1 MKHILLPR
9 VLFLSFLLFGVS
21 AARADVGDM
30 TTLSVSAGG
39 GHALALRSDG
49 TVWTWGD
56 NTYGQLGVP
65 TVAFSE
71 FPLRVAGLSNI
82 VGVSAGADFS
92 LAVQSNG
99 KVWSWGANETGQLGT
114 SNFTASLTPTSVVG
128 ISNVVAVSAG
138 GYQGIGSHALALLSN
153 GTVMAWG
160 YNGYGE
166 VGNEG
171 FATCI
176 IPVPVLGLSNV
187 MQIRAGGIHSM
198 ALTTNG
204 QVWCW
209 GYGGDGE
216 VGNGSNNYYTNATQT
231 LNVSNMVSIGAGA
244 LHSVALKSDGTVW
257 AWGYN
262 ADGELGLGNT
272 NNTATATKV
281 SALTNVTAIAAG
293 MFSTAATLA
302 PTALTGTN
310 TQSYVWGYE
319 YGTTPFALAQT
330 APFTQLAAG
339 YEFYSGNDYFF
350 GLTASG
356 SVYAWGVN
364 DEGEFGDGNASS
376 PFENAA
382 TLNFD
387 EVPTLSFTATPV
399 SQWGEFIRGDL
410 DDLNYC
416 TIVVPE
422 DLEQGV
428 QLNATGNDQ
437 YSFTNSKP
445 WFLSTSNQ
453 TLQLAEVSITGTT
466 NLVTYP
472 VANPMVAF
480 GSQGNGSPLFVN
492 TPYRFGVYAGGM
504 DESITTATNVIQI
517 SVYDATKY
525 TNGVTTNMVPTN
537 VYTIALP
544 ERTIAA
550 QSNSWITFMSNGAS
564 VTFSSNGL
572 TTTVGFLDS
581 GYTNEKPFGL
591 TWFSTNGLAPQM
603 TNFDLVG
610 YQLTHTATGTNYFYK
625 IAVLGKVQVAT
636 NKLAP
641 MGTNSSG
648 VWSAIPLYT
657 LDFQQP
663 SALQSMYVDRL
674 FFQGTPMP
682 PTYENATAP
691 GPTGLTTLV
700 TNIVSLTSSVYTN
713 IDGSPELRRSPIL
726 DQFVTNM
733 NKDPL
738 ALASYVINQIA
749 LTDPYA
755 EAQSNQVIAADV
767 NCGGIDRSAQ
777 ATFLE
782 GQGSPIEQCALLVY
796 LLRSAGYPAAYVF
809 PTNGN
814 LLMTDTHIS
823 QLWQMQVNGVVNIL
837 GIPYITSSFLTVDY
851 PWVVANIGT
860 NTVHI
865 FPWIKDT
872 KIVQGVNLYDYMPPN
887 YSTALDWVEQYVRG
901 NSNIMS
907 LNPENLPAVLFPA
920 FVQQCI
926 STNEE
931 GASISLN
938 DLGVTAYNRPQDFP
952 AWSYLPQPDYV
963 TNLNQLAIVDSLTD
977 SATTYPFLSNMF
989 NTAEIKVYNTTG
1001 SSSNLLIDTGVWDS
1015 CDFHDRKLL
1024 VFTNNSQIC
1033 LWMAP
1038 YRTNVTTVT
1047 TFSSGAPSSTS
1058 LLSNSVAASGITNLT
1073 VNVIHKRRVA
1083 YLSQSA
1089 IYFPI
1094 TETMGTTNISR
1105 CNTYEVAGIALD
1117 YGLVSSTML
1126 QQYENFY
1133 WGLQAERAAN
1143 TSFVPTVWDY
1153 QGSAA
1158 YLLAMGYYQ
1167 KSDVFDA
1174 LNQQWHAVRRLI
1186 SFKSGL
1192 GTVGNAAQ
1200 TNMQAR
1206 VDMTESGE
1214 TLIANGSLRPDSG
1227 VPNFTALE
1235 NYYALNVVNGSAQ
1248 EHDILQTM
1256 FPDQNAV
1263 STVRLLQLAQLRAT
1277 NGNSPILELYNN
1289 DYVAQGEATHAGYG
1303 STVLSNISPQIW
1315 AIATNA
1321 FAGPDA
1327 PYCRVLLTPGLVTN
1341 VGGSFG
1347 GMGALT
1353 FSYASYVAAI
1363 SSNSVIYNGGYGS
1376 ILNAFTLLTAGDT
1389 LQYNLTV
1396 NPDGSLAFT
1405 YNNPSGGNVNP
1416 APSPLDSAGLD
1427 QENITPTT
1435 SQDNEA
1441 VAVANVNGQSPPG
1454 TQQTT
1459 LFELIEA
1466 ANDGFDGT
1474 AVGWPQSAG
1483 ESVEDP
1489 VDPVSGGFYV
1499 DAVDLTL
1506 PGPFPLQLRRN
1517 YLSQNPSAN
1526 NFGYG
1531 WKMNF
1536 MPYLVVTTNTSSQSV
1551 IYAAEMNGVVI
1562 AYHQTNTSD
1571 PWVVLPQDN
1580 PSLNNNNSVGKGGI
1594 ANLFNSVLK
1603 YYNTNGGTYIIS
1615 APDGSTR
1622 TYTEM
1627 SFAVVNGTNTM
1638 NRTRPYLTLWQD
1650 HSGNYAQFLYDTTS
1664 TDTAYGQLSRI
1675 NMANG
1680 NDLVFTYDFY
1690 GRIIQAFTGD
1700 GRFVTYQYDNYGDLV
1715 NVTLPDN
1722 TQCQYQY
1729 EHYNFLTTN
1738 GATVTTN
1745 IDSTHL
1751 IIQEIKPN
1759 GRIVANN
1766 YDSLN
1771 RVTNQMSTVGTNLV
1785 LVTNAYFFY
1794 TNNVTSLTNQFAT
1807 GSTGVQDCFHNPT
1820 VYYYTNNQITNIVDP
1835 YGYSSKQVWYADNA
1849 TAPGYPRSLQYTVDK
1864 RGLTNSYYYNSS
1876 GCVTQVVASAANLT
1890 GDGIANETA
1899 TSTYTYTTQNLPSTM
1914 TDPVG
1919 NGMQFVYDS
1928 GDPFKLDQS
1937 IRTSGGTAVY
1947 TNFNFYTNVSSLSTI
1962 GTTNYAYGI
1971 VWRQVQGGATNDFFY
1986 NGQGFK
1992 TEQIQYTATMQ
2003 TPNDSDPSIVT
2014 LFNYNERG
2022 QCYQQ
2027 QVVGGALTQ
2036 ETFDAIGRTTSR
2048 QVFDQNN
2055 NNVNSEFFYY
2065 NDNGELQ
2072 WYVGPRTNPVQYVY
2086 YIYDGAG
2093 RNIQQINWR
2102 SQGMV
2107 NGGGVEAPDG
2117 NNLYATTFKTFDGFG
2132 NNTSIIDPRG
2142 VVTTNQFDALGR
2154 VLQTQVID
2162 VNGATLT
2169 TQKFSYEPGGK
2180 VTLMTNGLNG
2190 VTRILYTQTGQPYF
2204 QQNPDGS
2211 TNGWT
2216 YYLDGRIKEQVL
2228 PNGSYWLTTY
2238 NDVSLQATRTFY
2250 SGGTALSSNLE
2261 GFDERG
2267 NQTLTIDP
2275 VGNPFTNNFDG
2286 LNRLKFTAGPLMV
2299 NILTNAPLPGGSS
2312 NQTNSF
2318 QAASTNF
2325 YDAARLFL
2333 TNINILGETKI
2344 TFFDVLGRQTE
2355 QAYYN
2360 LSSTLARITTISY
2373 SPDHQSETITQG
2385 SGSTAIVK
2393 TIYTDN
2399 ANKPVLTIS
2408 YPSSGVEEFT
2418 LDRYDAAEN
2427 LISETHNTASGG
2439 TATTWTTTSLVLD
2452 GLNRITSKTD
2462 RDGAVTTY
2470 AYDAASDPTSVAVNH
2485 GPAWTASYNS
2495 AQQKLYDFDSGS
2507 GSVTRSN
2514 SYTYYSTL
2522 GLLETMTDGRG
2533 VTCIHYYDAFLRP
2546 ASNVYSGPLPEHNMT
2561 VSWAYDPRNLP
2572 TNISQSFASTN
2583 TGPGVT
2589 VSRTYGMY
2597 WELIQ
2602 ESILGGN
2609 NYTATE
2615 AYDADIR
2622 RTGLGINN
2630 FGWGFSYQADGMM
2643 TSAGSSSL
2651 YGGAGFSYSTSG
2663 LLLSSLFSPRTTS
2676 VTQFDGDGRPLA
2688 ANTTANGSTI
2698 LNETLTYTPDGLL
2711 ASHTVARPDFTD
2723 NRSYTY
2729 ANLSRRLTQEAVG
2742 LSASSNWTTA
2752 FVYDNGVSGGPGVL
2766 TSMGQAVGTNVNWKG
2781 GTDAFSRVNAAT
2793 NTVAQRQAYGY
2804 LNGTAT
2810 MTALLDGNDM
2820 PVTLFGTND
2829 NYRWQAQLSLV
2840 PGAHKLIVNA
2850 LNWSGFYTASAT
2862 NTFTNNAL
2870 DHVQETYAGNGEVTN
2885 RVWITSGGKTNATQ
2899 SLSFDAMDRL
2909 HSVTYLDTN
2918 NNGYIWNAVYDT
2930 LGRRMSTTAISVT
2943 NGIALSNLSK
2953 TIGQY
2958 YDPNVPFLELGESD
2972 SGNTVWKMYGPDV
2985 NGTYGGMQGVGG
2997 LQAVVNGPRDSSPMI
3012 YDTGGNE
3019 LGIYVVSNS
3028 STVLFPSRVTAYGA
3042 VPGYAPLPVADGAL
3056 VGQSSAWRGKWPDIT
3071 GFYYLGRRYYDPV
3084 AGNWLSFDPAP
3095 NAGDPNGYSFCGGD
3109 PVNNFDPMGL
3119 LSAQT
3124 ESQSSSGG
3132 SYAENL
3138 AAQLG
3143 ISYTPQLPG
3152 ESMSDYAS
3160 RLGLSGGM
3168 ANSPWAIANAS
3179 GSYALF
3185 SSIMNSGGVPD
3196 PDYQEVPWGGQ
3207 GIINAAFNVP
3217 QINDAWNELNHPDLS
3232 SGWGIATFG
3241 VAGISFGANILNAAG
3256 NVLTLGE
3263 LGVAENGITTGVKDL
3278 AESGVWDLNPFARG
3292 RSIEQTLG
3300 ANLPGN
3306 FPIIDSFDFATGTA
3320 TSIKS
3325 IDLTAASYQNTSALA
3340 SRLNSYVD
3348 SVAGFN
3354 GETWAGVNIDASQ
3367 ITARQL
3373 QLAIPPGS
3381 ASAAQQAVIDAVA
3394 ARAQNMG
3401 VNFILTPV
3409 P

>member
-1 MKHILLPR
+1 
-9 VLFLSFLLFGVS
+9 
-21 AARADVGDM
+21 M
-30 TTLSVSAGG
+30 TTLAVSAGG

-49 TVWTWGD
+49 TVWAWGT
-56 NTYGQLGVP
+56 NNYGQLGVP
-65 TVAFSE
+65 SVASSE
-71 FPLRVAGLSNI
+71 FPMQVAGLSNI
-82 VGVSAGADFS
+82 VSVSAGGAHS

-99 KVWSWGANETGQLGT
+99 IVWAWGLNNDGQLGT
-114 SNFTASLTPTSVVG
+114 SNFNNSLTPVQVVG

-138 GYQGIGSHALALLSN
+138 GDLQYGSHSMALLSN

-160 YNGYGE
+160 YNNFGE
-166 VGNEG
+166 VGNIPSAEYI
-171 FATCI
+171 I
-176 IPVPVLGLSNV
+176 IPVQVYGLSNV
-187 MQIRAGGIHSM
+187 SQISAGGLHSM
-198 ALTTNG
+198 ALTTNR

-209 GYGGDGE
+209 GYGGYGE
-216 VGNGSNNYYTNATQT
+216 VGNGSNNVYTNATLT
-231 LNVSNMVSIGAGA
+231 LGVSNITSIAAGGFHSLA
-244 LHSVALKSDGTVW
+244 LRSDGTMW

-262 ADGELGLGNT
+262 GYGELGDDST
-272 NNTATATKV
+272 NNTATATEV
-281 SALTNVTAIAAG
+281 SGLANVTAIGAN
-293 MFSTAATLA
+293 FLSSAATVA
-302 PTALTGTN
+302 PTTLTGTN
-310 TQSYVWGYE
+310 TQSYVWGSE
-319 YGTTPFALAQT
+319 YGDTPYSLAQS
-330 APFTQLAAG
+330 APFTQLAVG
-339 YEFYSGNDYFF
+339 YEFFTGNDYFF

-364 DEGEFGDGNASS
+364 DEGEFGDGNLSDPFVNAS
-376 PFENAA
+376 

-387 EVPTLSFTATPV
+387 QVPTLSFTSTPV
-399 SQWGEFIRGDL
+399 GQWGEFIRGNL
-410 DDLNYC
+410 DNIDYC

-422 DLEQGV
+422 DLEQGI
-428 QLNATGNDQ
+428 QLNATGNNQ

-453 TLQLAEVSITGTT
+453 TLLLPEALSSGT
-466 NLVTYP
+466 NLATYP

-504 DESITTATNVIQI
+504 DESTTSASNVIQI

-544 ERTIAA
+544 QRTIAA

-572 TTTVGFLDS
+572 TTTVGFLDA
-581 GYTNEKPFGL
+581 GYTNDKPFGL

-610 YQLTHTATGTNYFYK
+610 YQLSHTATGTNYFYK

-648 VWSAIPLYT
+648 VWSAVPLYT

-682 PTYENATAP
+682 PTYEYATAP

-700 TNIVSLTSSVYTN
+700 TNVVSLTSSVYTN

-738 ALASYVINQIA
+738 ALTSYVINQIA

-837 GIPYITSSFLTVDY
+837 GIPYITTSFLTVDY

-887 YSTALDWVEQYVRG
+887 YSTSLDWIEQYVRA
-901 NSNIMS
+901 NSNIMN
-907 LNPENLPAVLFPA
+907 LNSENLPAVLFPA

-926 STNEE
+926 ATNEE

-952 AWSYLPQPDYV
+952 TWSYLPQPDYV

-977 SATTYPFLSNMF
+977 STVTYPFLSNMF

-1033 LWMAP
+1033 LWMSP
-1038 YRTNVTTVT
+1038 YRSNITTVT

-1073 VNVIHKRRVA
+1073 VDVIHKRRVA

-1094 TETMGTTNISR
+1094 TETMGTTNISK
-1105 CNTYEVAGIALD
+1105 CYTYEVAGIALD
-1117 YGLVSSTML
+1117 YGRVSSTML
-1126 QQYENFY
+1126 QQYENLY

-1143 TSFVPTVWDY
+1143 TSFVPPIWDY
-1153 QGSAA
+1153 QGTAA
-1158 YLLAMGYYQ
+1158 YLLAMGFYQ
-1167 KSDVFDA
+1167 KSDAFDA
-1174 LNQQWHAVRRLI
+1174 LNQQWHAVRCLI
-1186 SFKSGL
+1186 NFKSGL

-1206 VDMTESGE
+1206 VDMSTTAE

-1235 NYYALNVVNGSAQ
+1235 NYYDLAIVNGSAQ

-1263 STVRLLQLAQLRAT
+1263 STVRLLQLATLRAT

-1289 DYVAQGEATHAGYG
+1289 DYVAQGSSTHSGYG

-1315 AIATNA
+1315 QVVTNT
-1321 FAGPDA
+1321 FGGPDA
-1327 PYCRVLLTPGLVTN
+1327 AYCRALVTPGLITN
-1341 VGGSFG
+1341 IGGSFG

-1353 FSYASYVAAI
+1353 IGYNNWAAAI

-1389 LQYNLTV
+1389 LQYSLTV

-1427 QENITPTT
+1427 QENIIPTT

-1441 VAVANVNGQSPPG
+1441 AAVANLNGQAAPA

-1474 AVGWPQSAG
+1474 AVAWQQSAG

-1499 DAVDLTL
+1499 DAVDLSL

-1594 ANLFNSVLK
+1594 ANLFNSVLN

-1638 NRTRPYLTLWQD
+1638 NRTRPYLTLWTD

-1664 TDTAYGQLSRI
+1664 TDTAYGQLYRI
-1675 NMANG
+1675 NTANG
-1680 NDLVFTYDFY
+1680 NDLVFSYDFY

-1700 GRFVTYQYDNYGDLV
+1700 GRFVNYQYDNYGDLV
-1715 NVTLPDN
+1715 NVTLADN
-1722 TQCQYQY
+1722 TQYQYQY
-1729 EHYNFLTTN
+1729 QHYNFVSTN
-1738 GATVTTN
+1738 GSVVTTN

-1751 IIQEIKPN
+1751 ILQEIKPN

-1766 YDSLN
+1766 YDNLN

-1807 GSTGVQDCFHNPT
+1807 GSTGVQDFFNNTT

-1835 YGYSSKQVWYADNA
+1835 YGYSTKQVWYADNS

-1864 RGLTNSYYYNSS
+1864 RGLTNTYYYNSS
-1876 GCVTQVVASAANLT
+1876 GCVTQVVVSAANLT
-1890 GDGIANETA
+1890 GDGVANETA
-1899 TSTYTYTTQNLPSTM
+1899 TSTYTYTAQNLPSTM
-1914 TDPVG
+1914 SDPVG
-1919 NGMQFVYDS
+1919 NGMQFIYDS

-1937 IRTSGGTAVY
+1937 IRVSGGTSVY

-1962 GTTNYAYGI
+1962 GTTNYAYGM
-1971 VWRQVQGGATNDFFY
+1971 VWRQVQGGATNDFLY

-1992 TEQIQYTATMQ
+1992 TEQIQYTATIQ
-2003 TPNDSDPSIVT
+2003 TASDTDPSVVT
-2014 LFNYNERG
+2014 LYNYNERG

-2027 QVVGGALTQ
+2027 QIVGGALTQ
-2036 ETFDAIGRTTSR
+2036 QTFDAMGRTTSR
-2048 QVFDQNN
+2048 LVYDQNN
-2055 NNVNSEFFYY
+2055 NNVNSEFYYY

-2102 SQGMV
+2102 SQGMA
-2107 NGGGVEAPDG
+2107 NGAGVEAPDG

-2132 NNTSIIDPRG
+2132 NNTSITDPRG

-2162 VNGATLT
+2162 VNGSTLT
-2169 TQKFSYEPGGK
+2169 TQKFAYEPGGK
-2180 VTLMTNGLNG
+2180 VTKMTNALGG
-2190 VTRILYTQTGQPYF
+2190 VTTTLYTQTGQPYA
-2204 QQNPDGS
+2204 QTNPDGS
-2211 TNGWT
+2211 TNGWI
-2216 YYLDGRIKEQVL
+2216 YYLDGRIKEEIL
-2228 PNGSYWLTTY
+2228 PNSNYYLATYDDVNQLVTKAFYTSGTTIST
-2238 NDVSLQATRTFY
+2238 NVA
-2250 SGGTALSSNLE
+2250 
-2261 GFDERG
+2261 GFDWRG
-2267 NQTLTIDP
+2267 NQSLMIDAK
-2275 VGNPFTNNFDG
+2275 GNPFTNNFDG
-2286 LNRLKFTAGPLMV
+2286 LNRLKYYAGPLMV
-2299 NILTNAPLPGGSS
+2299 NILTNVPLPGGATS
-2312 NQTNSF
+2312 QTNTF

-2325 YDAARLFL
+2325 YGAAGLAV
-2333 TNINILGETKI
+2333 TNVNILSETKI
-2344 TFFDVLGRQTE
+2344 TLLDVLGRETQ
-2355 QAYYN
+2355 QAFYN
-2360 LSSTLARITTISY
+2360 PSSSLARITTISY

-2408 YPSSGVEEFT
+2408 YPSSGTEEFI

-2439 TATTWTTTSLVLD
+2439 AATTWTTTSLIVD
-2452 GLNRITSKTD
+2452 GLNRVTSKTD

-2470 AYDAASDPTSVAVNH
+2470 SYDAASDPTGYSISH
-2485 GPAWTASYNS
+2485 GPSWTAAYNS
-2495 AQQKLYDFDSGS
+2495 ARQMLYDFDSGS
-2507 GSVTRSN
+2507 SSITRSN
-2514 SYTYYSTL
+2514 AYTYYSTL
-2522 GLLETMTDGRG
+2522 GLLQTKTDGRG
-2533 VTCIHYYDAFLRP
+2533 VTCTHYYDALLRA
-2546 ASNVYSGPLPEHNMT
+2546 ASNVYSGPLPEHDMT
-2561 VSWAYDPRNLP
+2561 VSWTYDARDFA
-2572 TNISQSFASTN
+2572 TNIVESFASTS
-2583 TGPGVT
+2583 TGPTVT
-2589 VSRTYGMY
+2589 VGRNYGMY
-2597 WELIQ
+2597 WELIS
-2602 ESILGGN
+2602 ENISGGN
-2609 NYTATE
+2609 TYSATE
-2615 AYDADIR
+2615 AYDADVR

-2630 FGWGFSYQADGMM
+2630 FGWGFTYQAGGLM

-2651 YGGAGFSYSTSG
+2651 YGGASFTYSTSG
-2663 LLLSSLFSPRTTS
+2663 LLTSSLFSPRTTS
-2676 VTQFDGDGRPLA
+2676 ITQFDGDGRPLA
-2688 ANTTANGSTI
+2688 ASTTANGSTV
-2698 LNETLTYTPDGLL
+2698 LTESQTYTPDGLL
-2711 ASHTVARPDFTD
+2711 ATHTIARPDFTD

-2729 ANLSRRLTQEAVG
+2729 ANLSRRLTQETVG
-2742 LSASSNWTTA
+2742 LSSSSNWTTA
-2752 FVYDNGVSGGPGVL
+2752 LAYDNGVAGGPGVL
-2766 TSMGQAVGTNVNWKG
+2766 TSMGQATGTNVSWKG

-2793 NTVAQRQAYGY
+2793 NTVAERQAYGF

-2810 MTALLDGNDM
+2810 MTALLDSNPM

-2840 PGAHKLIVNA
+2840 PGPHKLIVNA

-2862 NTFTNNAL
+2862 NTFTNNSL

-2885 RVWITSGGKTNATQ
+2885 RVWISSGGKTNATQ

-2918 NNGYIWNAVYDT
+2918 NNGYIWSATYDAF
-2930 LGRRMSTTAISVT
+2930 GRRMSTTTISVT
-2943 NGIALSNLSK
+2943 NNVALTNLAS

-2958 YDPNVPFLELGESD
+2958 YDPNVPFLELGASYNG
-2972 SGNTVWKMYGPDV
+2972 SMAWKMYGPDL

-2997 LQAVVNGPRDSSPMI
+2997 LQAVVNGPRESSPAI
-3012 YDTGGNE
+3012 YDTGGNV
-3019 LGIYVVSNS
+3019 LGIYVVSNAS
-3028 STVLFPSRVTAYGA
+3028 VSMFPSRVTAYGA
-3042 VPGYAPLPVADGAL
+3042 VPGYAPLPLNDGAKL
-3056 VGQSSAWRGKWPDIT
+3056 LQSSPWRGKWPDIT
-3071 GFYYLGRRYYDPV
+3071 GLYYDGLRYYDPL
-3084 AGNWLSFDPAP
+3084 AGNFIS
-3095 NAGDPNGYSFCGGD
+3095 GDPLGHGTDPSLYAFCAAGD
-3109 PVNNFDPMGL
+3109 PVNYFDPDGR
-3119 LSAQT
+3119 LSVQT
-3124 ESQSSSGG
+3124 ENPQIASTGGG

-3138 AAQLG
+3138 AQQLG
-3143 ISYTPQLPG
+3143 INYIPQLPG

-3168 ANSPWAIANAS
+3168 ASSPWAIANAS

-3185 SSIMNSGGVPD
+3185 SAIMNSGGVPD
-3196 PDYQEVPWGGQ
+3196 PEYQQTQWGGQ
-3207 GIINAAFNVP
+3207 WVVNSVLNS
-3217 QINDAWNELNHPDLS
+3217 DAISEAYDEFTHPDFS
-3232 SGWGIATFG
+3232 SGIGVATFG
-3241 VAGISFGANILNAAG
+3241 VAGVSLVANSLNAAG

-3263 LGVAENGITTGVKDL
+3263 LGVAEGGIKTGVQSLVKT
-3278 AESGVWDLNPFARG
+3278 AENEGQQIFRAVTTEELGSIRSTGQFSVVPGSSTPLPGVQGKWFYGSLEDAQTWAAQAAAQDGGPLHIVSTTIPSGISPAYSQAWVDGIQNPALFYNLGDLNA
-3292 RSIEQTLG
+3292 
-3300 ANLPGN
+3300 
-3306 FPIIDSFDFATGTA
+3306 PIKIVG
-3320 TSIKS
+3320 
-3325 IDLTAASYQNTSALA
+3325 
-3340 SRLNSYVD
+3340 
-3348 SVAGFN
+3348 GP
-3354 GETWAGVNIDASQ
+3354 
-3367 ITARQL
+3367 
-3373 QLAIPPGS
+3373 IP
-3381 ASAAQQAVIDAVA
+3381 
-3394 ARAQNMG
+3394 
-3401 VNFILTPV
+3401 
-3409 P
+3409 